1 MNTVDYFEEHYD
13 FLSNLILG
21 VGNISE
27 IDSTIFFG

>member
-21 VGNISE
+21 VGNISDFDLFSLE
-27 IDSTIFFG
+27 P